1 MRSVSCFRCNRRRP
15 RPSRSCATPSRST
28 ASRRHSP
35 SRTTTHPTL
44 TLLAL
49 GCCPCFVP
57 SMSLSPTVLSGG
69 GANSGAKVITPTAYK
84 HGWLRREPSGPKKG
98 GWRRC
103 FCILWR
109 LPSAAAN
116 EPFFLIYYPDRNA
129 HKPDGFISTSSLSLS
144 LLPPR
149 HVVSVRRV
157 LGMIDRWLSV
167 GCVSQASVPVSIA
180 CRCHRGRRT
189 KSFCCAS
196 TPPAPSVSQS
206 LTSQPCLT
214 LPYMYTVLPL
224 PAAGLSTTCP
234 VCVLVC
240 VLCVLG
246 QRKLWQ
252 LAIVRKT

>member
-116 EPFFLIYYPDRNA
+116 EPFFLIYYPDRTA

-149 HVVSVRRV
+149 HVASVRD
-157 LGMIDRWLSV
+157 DRPLLERCLSA
-167 GCVSQASVPVSIA
+167 GCVC
-180 CRCHRGRRT
+180 CRPRSR
-189 KSFCCAS
+189 
-196 TPPAPSVSQS
+196 SVSRVDAAAEEGPRVCAAHRLLQRLRS
-206 LTSQPCLT
+206 ARASPHN
-214 LPYMYTVLPL
+214 
-224 PAAGLSTTCP
+224 PA
-234 VCVLVC
+234 
-240 VLCVLG
+240 
-246 QRKLWQ
+246 
-252 LAIVRKT
+252 